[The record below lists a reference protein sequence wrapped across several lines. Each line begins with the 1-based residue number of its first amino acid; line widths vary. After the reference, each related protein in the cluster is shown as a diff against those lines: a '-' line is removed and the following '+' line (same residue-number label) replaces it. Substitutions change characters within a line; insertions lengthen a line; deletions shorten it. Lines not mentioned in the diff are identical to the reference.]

1 MYNISR
7 DSENQI
13 NPVNP
18 VETFPVRFFSRVE
31 RALINVPV

>member
-13 NPVNP
+13 NLVSL
-18 VETFPVRFFSRVE
+18 VDTFPVRFFSRVE